1 LASPLQASRSYHD
14 VDFTRARAAQSTVA
28 AIRRQNR
35 RGKLSAIHKSSG
47 PLILFAA
54 VLLLATAQTA
64 GAATVGPVTD
74 DLGVIR
80 IAKGAPIQIGAYWV
94 LSGADTALGV
104 DEKRGV
110 EIAFKELGGK
120 VLNHPLKLNAE
131 DDGCNAE
138 GGQTAATKLA
148 ANPQTVIV
156 LGPAC
161 SSAATPGAPILWQQG
176 IVNICTACT
185 APALTASTRK
195 PEYAGFARTVFSDSE
210 QGKADATYLHDVSKV
225 GSVVT
230 IHDGSP
236 YAQQLQQVFADNFKQ
251 LGGKVLSQEAIAP
264 SDVDMKPLLTRI
276 ASSKPDLIY
285 FPVFTAAAAQI
296 VRQARSTPGLEKTA
310 LMGGGSLLSA
320 DFIEAA
326 GPSVVGFR
334 IGYPDLSPDAM
345 GKNYPKFVDEYK
357 KAYNEA
363 PISGYHANAYD
374 GAMLAIKAIEKV
386 AKPDK
391 DGNLYIGKKAL
402 RDAVFSTKFD
412 GISGPIA
419 CDPYGECS
427 QFKASVLEFT
437 SADPKTFGIGKNP
450 KKIWP

>member
-1 LASPLQASRSYHD
+1 LAP
-14 VDFTRARAAQSTVA
+14 A
-28 AIRRQNR
+28 AIRGRDATVHVCNKQEGELSTILKDFS
-35 RGKLSAIHKSSG
+35 RGLMKLWAAG
-47 PLILFAA
+47 ALLIVAHAA
-54 VLLLATAQTA
+54 T
-64 GAATVGPVTD
+64 AATVGPVTD
-74 DLGVIR
+74 EVGVIR

-94 LSGADTALGV
+94 LSGADTALGL

-110 EIAFKELGGK
+110 EIAFKELGGS
-120 VLNHPLKLNAE
+120 VLGHPLKLNAE
-131 DDGCNAE
+131 DDACNAE

-148 ANPQTVIV
+148 ANPQTAIV

-161 SSAATPGAPILWQQG
+161 SSAATPGAPILWQAG
-176 IVNICTACT
+176 VVNICTACT
-185 APALTASTRK
+185 APALTAAGRK

-210 QGKADATYLHDVSKV
+210 QGKADATYVHDVTKAQ
-225 GSVVT
+225 SVVT

-264 SDVDMKPLLTRI
+264 SDVDMHPLLTRI
-276 ASSKPDLIY
+276 ASEKPDLIY

-296 VRQARSTPGLEKTA
+296 LRQAKETPGLEKTA

-345 GKNYPKFVDEYK
+345 GKNYPKFVEEYK
-357 KAYNEA
+357 KAYGEA

-386 AKPDK
+386 AKTDAA
-391 DGNLYIGKKAL
+391 GNTYIGKKAL
-402 RDAVFSTKFD
+402 RDAVFAIKFD

-419 CDPYGECS
+419 CDAYGECS
-427 QFKASVLEFT
+427 QFKPSVLEFT
-437 SADPKTFGIGKNP
+437 SADPKTFGVGNNP

>member
-1 LASPLQASRSYHD
+1 MRITFNKCGPGLAKVL
-14 VDFTRARAAQSTVA
+14 
-28 AIRRQNR
+28 
-35 RGKLSAIHKSSG
+35 
-47 PLILFAA
+47 AA
-54 VLLLATAQTA
+54 VGLLAIAHA
-64 GAATVGPVTD
+64 ASAATVGPVTD
-74 DLGVIR
+74 PLGVIR

-94 LSGADTALGV
+94 LSGADTALGL

-110 EIAFKELGGK
+110 EIAFKDVGGK
-120 VLNHPLKLNAE
+120 VLGHPLKLNAE

-185 APALTASTRK
+185 APALTAADRK
-195 PEYAGFARTVFSDSE
+195 PEYEGFARTVFSDSE
-210 QGKADATYLHDVSKV
+210 QGKADATYVHNVVKA

-236 YAQQLQQVFADNFKQ
+236 YAQQLQQVFADNFKK

-264 SDVDMKPLLTRI
+264 TDVDMHPVLTRI
-276 ASSKPDLIY
+276 ASEKPDLIY

-296 VRQARSTPGLEKTA
+296 VRQAKETPGLEKTK

-326 GPSVVGFR
+326 GPSVVGFI
-334 IGYPDLSPDAM
+334 IGYPDLSPEAM
-345 GKNYPKFVDEYK
+345 GKGYPKFVEEYK

-386 AKPDK
+386 AKSDK

-402 RDAVFSTKFD
+402 RDAVFAEKFE

-419 CDPYGECS
+419 CDQYGECS
-427 QFKASVLEFT
+427 QFKPSVLQF
-437 SADPKTFGIGKNP
+437 SSSDPKTFGIGQNP

>member
-1 LASPLQASRSYHD
+1 M
-14 VDFTRARAAQSTVA
+14 
-28 AIRRQNR
+28 
-35 RGKLSAIHKSSG
+35 
-47 PLILFAA
+47 ILCAA
-54 VLLLATAQTA
+54 VALGMTHAAT
-64 GAATVGPVTD
+64 AATVGPVTD

-94 LSGADTALGV
+94 LSGADTALGL

-120 VLNHPLKLNAE
+120 ILGHPLKLNAE

-176 IVNICTACT
+176 IVDICTACT
-185 APALTASTRK
+185 APALTAPTRK
-195 PEYAGFARTVFSDSE
+195 PEYNGFARTVFSDAE
-210 QGKADATYLHDVSKV
+210 QGKADATYATKV
-225 GSVVT
+225 LKAQNLVT
-230 IHDGSP
+230 VHDGSP
-236 YAQQLQQVFADNFKQ
+236 YAQQLQQVMADNFKAM
-251 LGGKVLSQEAIAP
+251 GGKVLSQEAIAP
-264 SDVDMKPLLTRI
+264 TDVDMHPLLTRI
-276 ASSKPDLIY
+276 ASEKPDLIY

-296 VRQARSTPGLEKTA
+296 LRQAKETPGLEKTK
-310 LMGGGSLLSA
+310 LMGGASLLSA

-326 GPSVVGFR
+326 GPAVVGFQ
-334 IGYPDLSPDAM
+334 IGYPDLSPEAM
-345 GKNYPKFVDEYK
+345 GKGYPKFVEEYK
-357 KAYNEA
+357 KAYGEA

-374 GAMLAIKAIEKV
+374 GAMLTIKAIEKV
-386 AKPDK
+386 AKTDK

-427 QFKASVLEFT
+427 QFKPSVLEFT
-437 SADPKTFGIGKNP
+437 SADPKTFSVGKNP

>member
-1 LASPLQASRSYHD
+1 MYRRLSGLMILAAATLLSMAYTAS
-14 VDFTRARAAQSTVA
+14 
-28 AIRRQNR
+28 
-35 RGKLSAIHKSSG
+35 
-47 PLILFAA
+47 
-54 VLLLATAQTA
+54 
-64 GAATVGPVTD
+64 AATVGPVTD

-80 IAKGAPIQIGAYWV
+80 IAKGAPVQIGAYWV
-94 LSGADTALGV
+94 LSGADTALGL

-110 EIAFKELGGK
+110 EIAFKDVGGK
-120 VLNHPLKLNAE
+120 VLGHPLKLNAE
-131 DDGCNAE
+131 DDGCDAE

-148 ANPQTVIV
+148 ANPQTAIV

-176 IVNICTACT
+176 VVDICTACT
-185 APALTASTRK
+185 APALTAPTRK

-210 QGKADATYLHDVSKV
+210 QGKADATYVHNVLKAQ
-225 GSVVT
+225 SVVT
-230 IHDGSP
+230 VHDGSP
-236 YAQQLQQVFADNFKQ
+236 YAQQLQQVMADNFKQ

-264 SDVDMKPLLTRI
+264 TDVDMHPLLTRI
-276 ASSKPDLIY
+276 ASEKPDLIY

-296 VRQARSTPGLEKTA
+296 LRQAKETPGLEHTK

-326 GPSVVGFR
+326 GPSVVGFI
-334 IGYPDLSPDAM
+334 IGYPDLSPEAM
-345 GKNYPKFVDEYK
+345 GKNYPKFVEQYK
-357 KAYNEA
+357 KDYGEA

-386 AKPDK
+386 GKTDN
-391 DGNLYIGKKAL
+391 DGNLYIGRKAL
-402 RDAVFSTKFD
+402 RDAVFDIKFE

-427 QFKASVLEFT
+427 QFKPSVLEFT

>member
-1 LASPLQASRSYHD
+1 MSRILGQLS
-14 VDFTRARAAQSTVA
+14 
-28 AIRRQNR
+28 
-35 RGKLSAIHKSSG
+35 RGLMKLGAT
-47 PLILFAA
+47 A
-54 VLLLATAQTA
+54 VLLTVAHAA
-64 GAATVGPVTD
+64 NAATVGPVTD

-80 IAKGAPIQIGAYWV
+80 IAKGAPIQIGGYWV
-94 LSGADTALGV
+94 LSGPDTALGL

-110 EIAFKELGGK
+110 EIAFKEIGNKLLG
-120 VLNHPLKLNAE
+120 HPLKLNSE

-156 LGPAC
+156 LGPGC

-210 QGKADATYLHDVSKV
+210 QGKADATYVHNVVKAQ
-225 GSVVT
+225 SVVT

-251 LGGKVLSQEAIAP
+251 MGGKVLSQEAISP
-264 SDVDMKPLLTRI
+264 NDVDMHPLLTRI
-276 ASSKPDLIY
+276 ASEKPDLIY
-285 FPVFTAAAAQI
+285 LPVFTAAAAQI
-296 VRQARSTPGLEKTA
+296 VRQRKDTPGLEKVVM
-310 LMGGGSLLSA
+310 MGGGSLASA
-320 DFIEAA
+320 DLIEAT

-334 IGYPDLSPDAM
+334 IGYPDVSPDAM
-345 GKNYPKFVDEYK
+345 GKNYPKFVEEYK
-357 KAYNEA
+357 KAYGEG

-374 GAMLAIKAIEKV
+374 GAILVIKAIEKV
-386 AKPDK
+386 AKSDSA
-391 DGNLYIGKKAL
+391 GNLYIGKKAL
-402 RDAVFSTKFD
+402 RDAVFATKFE

-419 CDPYGECS
+419 CDAYGECS
-427 QFKASVLEFT
+427 QFKPSVLEFT
-437 SADPKTFGIGKNP
+437 SADPKTFAVGKNP

>member
-1 LASPLQASRSYHD
+1 MRTTFNKYSLRLAKIFATVGLIAIAHVAS
-14 VDFTRARAAQSTVA
+14 
-28 AIRRQNR
+28 
-35 RGKLSAIHKSSG
+35 
-47 PLILFAA
+47 
-54 VLLLATAQTA
+54 
-64 GAATVGPVTD
+64 AATVGPVTD
-74 DLGVIR
+74 PMGVIR
-80 IAKGAPIQIGAYWV
+80 IPKGAPIQIGAYWV
-94 LSGADTALGV
+94 LSGADTALGQ

-110 EIAFKELGGK
+110 EIAFKDVGGK
-120 VLNHPLKLNAE
+120 LLNHPLKLNAE

-176 IVNICTACT
+176 IVDICTACT
-185 APALTASTRK
+185 APALTSADRK
-195 PEYAGFARTVFSDSE
+195 PEYDGFARTVFSDSE
-210 QGKADATYLHDVSKV
+210 QGKADATYVYNVAKAQ
-225 GSVVT
+225 SVVT

-236 YAQQLQQVFADNFKQ
+236 YAQQLQQVMADNFKK

-264 SDVDMKPLLTRI
+264 TDVDMHPLLTRI
-276 ASSKPDLIY
+276 ASEKPDLIY

-296 VRQARSTPGLEKTA
+296 LRQAKETPGLEKTK

-326 GPSVVGFR
+326 GPSIVGFI

-345 GKNYPKFVDEYK
+345 GKGYPKFVDQYK
-357 KAYNEA
+357 KDYGEA

-386 AKPDK
+386 AKTDSA
-391 DGNLYIGKKAL
+391 GNLYIGKKAL
-402 RDAVFSTKFD
+402 RDAVFAIKFE

-419 CDPYGECS
+419 CDKYGECS
-427 QFKASVLEFT
+427 QFKPSVLEFN
-437 SADPKTFGIGKNP
+437 SADPKTFGVGTNP

>member
-1 LASPLQASRSYHD
+1 MYRRLSGLMILAAATLLSMAYTAS
-14 VDFTRARAAQSTVA
+14 
-28 AIRRQNR
+28 
-35 RGKLSAIHKSSG
+35 
-47 PLILFAA
+47 
-54 VLLLATAQTA
+54 
-64 GAATVGPVTD
+64 AATVGPVTD

-80 IAKGAPIQIGAYWV
+80 IAKGAPVQIGAYWV
-94 LSGADTALGV
+94 LSGADTALGL

-110 EIAFKELGGK
+110 EIAFKDVGGK
-120 VLNHPLKLNAE
+120 VLGHPLKLNAE

-148 ANPQTVIV
+148 ANPQTAIV

-176 IVNICTACT
+176 VVDICTACT
-185 APALTASTRK
+185 APALTAPTRK

-210 QGKADATYLHDVSKV
+210 QGKADATYVHNVLKAQ
-225 GSVVT
+225 SVVT
-230 IHDGSP
+230 VHDGSP
-236 YAQQLQQVFADNFKQ
+236 YAQQLQQVMADNFKQ

-264 SDVDMKPLLTRI
+264 TDVDMHPLLTRI
-276 ASSKPDLIY
+276 ASEKPDLIY

-296 VRQARSTPGLEKTA
+296 LRQAKETPGLEHTK

-320 DFIEAA
+320 DFTEAA
-326 GPSVVGFR
+326 GPSVVGFI
-334 IGYPDLSPDAM
+334 IGYPDLSPEAM
-345 GKNYPKFVDEYK
+345 GKNYPKFVEQYK
-357 KAYNEA
+357 KDYGEA

-386 AKPDK
+386 GKTDN
-391 DGNLYIGKKAL
+391 DGNLYIGRKAL
-402 RDAVFSTKFD
+402 RDAVFDIKFE

-427 QFKASVLEFT
+427 QFKPSVLEFT